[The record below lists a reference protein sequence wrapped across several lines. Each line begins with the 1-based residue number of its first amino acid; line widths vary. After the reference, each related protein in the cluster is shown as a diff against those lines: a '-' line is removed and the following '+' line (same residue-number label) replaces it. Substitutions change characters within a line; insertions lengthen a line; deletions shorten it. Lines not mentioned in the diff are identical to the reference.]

1 MADREIL
8 SVWNGV
14 VEDRKDP
21 LKMGRVRVRIVGW
34 HTSDVSQLPTSLL
47 PWAEVNFSVGLSNFF
62 SGPKEGDWVAGY
74 FRDGQAAQ
82 HPVVTGIAPAIRAL
96 AVRRPTA
103 SNGLL
108 KLLSERATS
117 EQGRLNVLQQ
127 EFARTKDIKRIATL
141 AFELNKQQIVAD
153 NTTRAYATLERAN
166 SFRLQVGFRDNRSQ
180 AEVNRGPRL
189 PIWMKD
195 GQAGEPSI
203 PRIARGIIVGTSIEY
218 TNARR
223 DHVCDIALYV
233 RRAMAIARLK
243 VGQIMSAIRE
253 AIAKLLDGFSTSPA
267 IAAIAGKIRRIT
279 YYIKQI
285 TAILAEINDAIAV
298 LVYYIRVIKA
308 IIEFILELPDY
319 IKRLLDRC
327 VQEAIAELKAG
338 FFEIVKEIFSGV
350 GGAEFDLI
358 GDITDLIT
366 ATNDLFTEAQILA
379 QAPELIRGAI
389 ENPSGLTFAEKERLV
404 SELVPGYNEF
414 KEQILGPIL

>member
-1 MADREIL
+1 
-8 SVWNGV
+8 
-14 VEDRKDP
+14 
-21 LKMGRVRVRIVGW
+21 MGRVRVRIVGW

-62 SGPKEGDWVAGY
+62 SGPKEGDWVTGY

-243 VGQIMSAIRE
+243 VGKIMSDIRE

-338 FFEIVKEIFSGV
+338 FFEIVREIFSGV